1 MQKGILDEAEKIL
14 RKTGFSD
21 REICHALRGFHMFFP
36 NLAAFFIVFGSKRMF
51 KLALIANILIFIMFN
66 LFGGCILS
74 RLERRFCHED
84 YTIIDP
90 VLEFLDVPLTN
101 ANRHCYSIYSALTC
115 FTLTAIVYYIR
126 FIYKWGKRDV

>member
-1 MQKGILDEAEKIL
+1 
-14 RKTGFSD
+14 
-21 REICHALRGFHMFFP
+21 
-36 NLAAFFIVFGSKRMF
+36 
-51 KLALIANILIFIMFN
+51 MFN

-90 VLEFLDVPLTN
+90 ILEFINVPLTN
-101 ANRHCYSIYSALTC
+101 NNRHRYSIYSALTC